1 MRTRN
6 YFALF
11 ATLAAL
17 ALPNGAHADQFLADF
32 RGFDYEDPNNT
43 PGFGNVGDGYNS
55 LGIVLSVNPS
65 LLTANFG
72 ANQYTYRFNNLS
84 ATSTESAAPFLFVFY
99 SPGDFDI
106 YEDPNFPVGTSA
118 DYGTNP
124 ANATAPSTFVDGTNI
139 LGGTV
144 TNFVLTIDLSS
155 GTGSFNGDIAFNR
168 GTQSGSIPAAQLGGW
183 TFAGLTSGGGT
194 GAPAGYQHQVDGEI
208 RVPDV
213 VPVTTKS
220 WGQVKSTYRR

>member
-6 YFALF
+6 YFAAL
-11 ATLAAL
+11 AMLAAL
-17 ALPNGAHADQFLADF
+17 ALPTGAQADQFLADF

-43 PGFGNVGDGYNS
+43 PGFGSIGDGYNS
-55 LGIVLSVNPS
+55 LGLVLSVNPS
-65 LLTANFG
+65 LLTIDNV
-72 ANQYTYRFNNLS
+72 NNEYTYRFYNLAAVGS
-84 ATSTESAAPFLFVFY
+84 ESAAPFLFVFY

-106 YEDPNFPVGTSA
+106 FEDSRASGTAA
-118 DYGTNP
+118 DYGVNP

-144 TNFVLTIDLSS
+144 TNFVLTLDLSS

-168 GTQSGSIPAAQLGGW
+168 GTQSGSIPPAQLSGW
-183 TFAGLTSGGGT
+183 TFAGLTSGAGT
-194 GAPAGYQHQVDGEI
+194 GTPAGYQHQVDGEI

-213 VPVTTKS
+213 TPTKAAT

>member
-6 YFALF
+6 YFAAF
-11 ATLAAL
+11 AMLAAL
-17 ALPNGAHADQFLADF
+17 TLPTGAQADQFLADF

-43 PGFGNVGDGYNS
+43 PGFGSIGDGYNS

-65 LLTANFG
+65 LLTIDNV
-72 ANQYTYRFNNLS
+72 NNEYTYRFYNLAAVGS
-84 ATSTESAAPFLFVFY
+84 ESAAPFLFVFY

-106 YEDPNFPVGTSA
+106 YEDSRSLGTAA

-144 TNFVLTIDLSS
+144 TNFVLTLDLSS
-155 GTGSFNGDIAFNR
+155 GTGSFNGDIALNR
-168 GTQSGSIPAAQLGGW
+168 GTQSGSSPPAPLHGW
-183 TFAGLTSGGGT
+183 KVAGLTSGGGPGT
-194 GAPAGYQHQVDGEI
+194 PAGYQHQVDGEI

-213 VPVTTKS
+213 TPNKATT

>member
-6 YFALF
+6 HFALF

-17 ALPNGAHADQFLADF
+17 ALPSGAHADQFLADF

-55 LGIVLSVNPS
+55 LGLVLSVNPS
-65 LLTANFG
+65 MLTINNVG
-72 ANQYTYRFNNLS
+72 NEYTYRFNNLS
-84 ATSTESAAPFLFVFY
+84 ATSTELAAPFLFVFY
-99 SPGDFDI
+99 TAGDFDI
-106 YEDPNFPVGTSA
+106 YEDSRSGGTAA

-124 ANATAPSTFVDGTNI
+124 GNATAPSTFVDGTNI

-155 GTGSFNGDIAFNR
+155 GTGSFNGDIVFNR
-168 GTQSGSIPAAQLGGW
+168 GTQSGSIPPAQLGGW

-194 GAPAGYQHQVDGEI
+194 GAPVGYQHQVDGEI
-208 RVPDV
+208 RVPDA
-213 VPVTTKS
+213 VPAQTKS

>member
-17 ALPNGAHADQFLADF
+17 ALPAGAHADQFLADF

-55 LGIVLSVNPS
+55 LGLVISVNPS
-65 LLTANFG
+65 LLTINNVANE
-72 ANQYTYRFNNLS
+72 YTYRFNNLS
-84 ATSTESAAPFLFVFY
+84 AVSTESAPPFLFVFY
-99 SPGDFDI
+99 TAGDFDI
-106 YEDPNFPVGTSA
+106 YEDSRGGGTAA

-124 ANATAPSTFVDGTNI
+124 PNATAPSTFIDGTNI

-144 TNFVLTIDLSS
+144 SNFVLTLDLSS